1 VLTYDPR
8 TVALLH
14 YFFLLQIYSLFCS
27 TLATDCLA
35 EDQRKPFTDVYKRLC
50 KVGLKAAAPENTKSS
65 QNVSRD
71 SSKSNQSAVGSPP
84 KAQFSVSTVAYV
96 VYHNSCC

>member
-1 VLTYDPR
+1 V
-8 TVALLH
+8 H
-14 YFFLLQIYSLFCS
+14 IFLLFFS

-35 EDQRKPFTDVYKRLC
+35 EDQRKPFSDVYKRLC
-50 KVGLKAAAPENTKSS
+50 KVGLKAAAESTKSS

-84 KAQFSVSTVAYV
+84 KAQFSVNTAAYV